1 MGIAAIANQFRWQD
15 RPGPGRPG
23 ARGARWAALPCV
35 IALVLVGCSSQPE
48 PTAIDPA
55 TRLATAKQRADA
67 AGSVHLVLTSRDL
80 PADAAGV
87 LGAEGSGT
95 NRPPAFAGTFKVR
108 FKGIEGDTQVVAT
121 GGEIWLKLPF
131 APTMVKADIAAF
143 GAPDPA
149 SLMAPQGGIT
159 SLLTSTTGA
168 TEGEDVRE
176 GTEVLSTVTGKV
188 PGSAVRSM
196 LHTGDD
202 RQEFDATYG
211 LTAEGDLRKATV
223 TGPFF
228 PGGRSTYEV
237 TLDRYGEPVDIR
249 RP

>member
-1 MGIAAIANQFRWQD
+1 MGITRHDVAVDRPRP
-15 RPGPGRPG
+15 RPGPVWRTRIVGLLV
-23 ARGARWAALPCV
+23 AAGV
-35 IALVLVGCSSQPE
+35 TVSLVGGCSDE
-48 PTAIDPA
+48 PGPPADPVA
-55 TRLATAKQRADA
+55 RLATAKQRADA
-67 AGSVHLVLTSRDL
+67 AGSVHLVLTSRDV
-80 PADAAGV
+80 PVDAAGV

-108 FKGIEGDTQVVAT
+108 FRGIEGDTQVVAT
-121 GGEIWLKLPF
+121 GGEVWLKLPF
-131 APTMVKADIAAF
+131 APTLVKADIAAF

-149 SLMAPQGGIT
+149 SLMAPEGGIT

-168 TEGEDVRE
+168 AQGPDVRD

-196 LHTGDD
+196 LRTGDD

-211 LTAEGDLRKATV
+211 LTSDGDLRKATV

-228 PGGRSTYEV
+228 PGGRSTYEA